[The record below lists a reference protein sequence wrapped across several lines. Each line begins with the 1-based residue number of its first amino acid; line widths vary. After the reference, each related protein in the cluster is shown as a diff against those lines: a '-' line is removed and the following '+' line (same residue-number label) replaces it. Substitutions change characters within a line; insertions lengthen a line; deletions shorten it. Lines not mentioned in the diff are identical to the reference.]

1 MVELSD
7 ALAHLTALGRALG
20 GAIRFETIAN
30 HTADT
35 LTGVFAPEAVS
46 VVLETGQRGRFVTS
60 ATRGSPTEMPGSP
73 FFDASQRAHEIVR
86 SADPPRLAA
95 PLIGAGHALG
105 VLVLEG
111 RPGTAWDAGD
121 ERVLA
126 AVAAQVTI
134 ALQNARLLAL
144 LSAGKREWEQMVD
157 AIGAAV
163 CIVDERGTVHRANRT
178 FATLVNTP
186 VTALAGRSW
195 QILLPPTW
203 WDALGR
209 LLDAPGE
216 TAPCELRDDRRLFV
230 ASAIPIGRDGSD
242 ERAAVLVLEDHTERR
257 RLQDQLVQSE
267 KMSAIGQLI
276 SGVAHE
282 LNNPLASV
290 LGFADFLIES
300 GEVPPKLAEPLR
312 VIQQESQ
319 RAASIVKNL
328 LTFAR
333 RQDQGRRPVAVG
345 EVLARTVTLLRNQ
358 LIQLRVE
365 QTLEV
370 ADGLPEVLAS
380 PNQLQQVFVNLI
392 NNAAQAIGAT
402 GRPGT
407 VTVRARAWL
416 DGVAVDVTD
425 TGPGV
430 PPEIAERV
438 FEPFFTTKREG
449 EGTGLGLSI
458 CQGIVKEHGGRLSLQ
473 STGKAGATFT
483 VELPAAVVVGTGD
496 AVAAAPAPARAR
508 VLVVDDEPHVRHY
521 MRATLE
527 AWGHAV
533 EVASDGEDGLKRA
546 LAGGYDII
554 FTDIRMPGLGGR
566 ELFETL
572 RAKAP
577 EAAAR
582 VVFAT
587 GDTVAGDTLAFL
599 EQSGRPILLKPFKL
613 AELRATLATALTA
626 H

>member
-365 QTLEV
+365 QTLAV
-370 ADGLPEVLAS
+370 ADGLPEVFAS

-582 VVFAT
+582 VVCAT

>member
-203 WDALGR
+203 WDAPML
-209 LLDAPGE
+209 P
-216 TAPCELRDDRRLFV
+216 RR
-230 ASAIPIGRDGSD
+230 
-242 ERAAVLVLEDHTERR
+242 
-257 RLQDQLVQSE
+257 
-267 KMSAIGQLI
+267 
-276 SGVAHE
+276 
-282 LNNPLASV
+282 
-290 LGFADFLIES
+290 
-300 GEVPPKLAEPLR
+300 EPLP
-312 VIQQESQ
+312 
-319 RAASIVKNL
+319 
-328 LTFAR
+328 
-333 RQDQGRRPVAVG
+333 RQ
-345 EVLARTVTLLRNQ
+345 
-358 LIQLRVE
+358 
-365 QTLEV
+365 
-370 ADGLPEVLAS
+370 
-380 PNQLQQVFVNLI
+380 
-392 NNAAQAIGAT
+392 
-402 GRPGT
+402 
-407 VTVRARAWL
+407 
-416 DGVAVDVTD
+416 
-425 TGPGV
+425 
-430 PPEIAERV
+430 
-438 FEPFFTTKREG
+438 
-449 EGTGLGLSI
+449 
-458 CQGIVKEHGGRLSLQ
+458 
-473 STGKAGATFT
+473 
-483 VELPAAVVVGTGD
+483 
-496 AVAAAPAPARAR
+496 
-508 VLVVDDEPHVRHY
+508 
-521 MRATLE
+521 
-527 AWGHAV
+527 
-533 EVASDGEDGLKRA
+533 
-546 LAGGYDII
+546 
-554 FTDIRMPGLGGR
+554 
-566 ELFETL
+566 
-572 RAKAP
+572 
-577 EAAAR
+577 
-582 VVFAT
+582 
-587 GDTVAGDTLAFL
+587 
-599 EQSGRPILLKPFKL
+599 
-613 AELRATLATALTA
+613 
-626 H
+626 